1 MRHSYSALSTNPM
14 SEEKP
19 ADDLDTTSIRKFSL
33 KGRSSDAGS
42 AEAVYRSVELL
53 RNLLPT
59 SVQRELA
66 ICFEWARQGIA
77 QRMANGGSPE
87 LEALGAAYSFARDEM
102 LAAVKENEA

>member
-1 MRHSYSALSTNPM
+1 MND
-14 SEEKP
+14 EP
-19 ADDLDTTSIRKFSL
+19 ADDLDTTGIRKFSL
-33 KGRSSDAGS
+33 KGRSSDEGS

-66 ICFEWARQGIA
+66 TCFEWARQGIS
-77 QRMANGGSPE
+77 QRTGSGSSAE

-102 LAAVKENEA
+102 LAAVKENDA

>member
-1 MRHSYSALSTNPM
+1 M
-14 SEEKP
+14 SEDKP

-33 KGRSSDAGS
+33 KRRSTEQGT

-66 ICFEWARQGIA
+66 ISFEWARLAID
-77 QRMANGGSPE
+77 QRMPSGASPEPE
-87 LEALGAAYSFARDEM
+87 LEALAAAYAFARDEM
-102 LAAVKENEA
+102 RAAVTEDE